1 MNTAAP
7 RAVSMIGAEDD
18 GKAGRGRIL
27 TLLLGVAVAVLLGV
41 MLEVVL

>member
-1 MNTAAP
+1 
-7 RAVSMIGAEDD
+7 MIGAEDD